1 MRTLVPGQEGPDSL
15 LTESGVALSLQ
26 GVEEGTGE
34 PFDELLGK
42 GWKKVRAG
50 RQLQSSLLKDALSRK
65 NRRERT
71 DGGGQGSER
80 QGLPGPARPRLGMT
94 VGRWIPISLQLVS
107 WSG

>member
-1 MRTLVPGQEGPDSL
+1 MRTLVPGQEGPYSL

-34 PFDELLGK
+34 PFDELLWK

-65 NRRERT
+65 NRRELMGAVRVVK
-71 DGGGQGSER
+71 DRGS
-80 QGLPGPARPRLGMT
+80 PALH
-94 VGRWIPISLQLVS
+94 GR
-107 WSG
+107 GRA

>member
-1 MRTLVPGQEGPDSL
+1 MRTLVPGQEDPDSF

-50 RQLQSSLLKDALSRK
+50 
-65 NRRERT
+65 
-71 DGGGQGSER
+71 GSYR
-80 QGLPGPARPRLGMT
+80 AH
-94 VGRWIPISLQLVS
+94 S
-107 WSG
+107 